1 MYYSLILM
9 NLILSMN
16 FIQMTHPLSM
26 GLMLL
31 MQTIL
36 VSLIC
41 GYISINYWFA
51 YILFLVMIGGML
63 VLFIYMTSLASN
75 ELFSFSTNAFFILT
89 ILFFSLLT
97 IMYFMDSFTWFYNN
111 YDMFQFNKNEIS
123 VNLENQFNLMKLYN
137 NPSMNITMMLINYLF
152 LTLIIVVKISNKNYG
167 PLRSKFN

>member
-9 NLILSMN
+9 NFIMSIN
-16 FIQMTHPLSM
+16 FIYMTHPLSM

-75 ELFSFSTNAFFILT
+75 ELFSFSTNMFFILS
-89 ILFFSLLT
+89 ILFLLLF
-97 IMYFMDSFTWFYNN
+97 IFMNFIDPFTWFCKN
-111 YDMFQFNKNEIS
+111 YDMFLFNKNEIS
-123 VNLENQFNLMKLYN
+123 LNLENQFNLMKLYN
-137 NPSMNITMMLINYLF
+137 NPSMNITLMLINYLF